1 MAAINCRQP
10 DLTVVLVDIEDPRNI
25 AAVMRTCDA
34 VGVQEI
40 FVLNRIEPRVRNW
53 KFRSGRSAEK
63 WISLRTFS
71 DADACFSAVQESFS
85 NIVGATLSGQSTDL
99 YQTSFIE
106 PTALVFGNERH
117 GLSNDILQYCTGT
130 VLIPQVG
137 IIKSLNISVA
147 CAVCLYEAFRQKSAA
162 GHYAKQ
168 KLPTEKKQALMRAW
182 NLDFG
187 T

>member
-1 MAAINCRQP
+1 MAAVNRRQP

-40 FVLNRIEPRVRNW
+40 FALNRIEPRVRNW

-63 WISLRTFS
+63 WINLRTFS
-71 DADACFSAVQESFS
+71 DADACFSAVRESFS
-85 NIVGATLSGQSTDL
+85 NIVGATLSGQSTNL

-130 VLIPQVG
+130 VFIPQVG
-137 IIKSLNISVA
+137 VIKSLNISVA

-162 GHYAKQ
+162 GHYTKQ
-168 KLPTEKKQALMRAW
+168 KLSAEKKQALMHAW